1 MKLYM
6 LYIYITVQLIR
17 NLEICEVCI
26 ILSLS
31 FYKYINKKVLKNNLL
46 YIYILKLSM
55 QTCITNDITCVIIIS
70 YSNIMSLF
78 STYLIFL

>member
-1 MKLYM
+1 M